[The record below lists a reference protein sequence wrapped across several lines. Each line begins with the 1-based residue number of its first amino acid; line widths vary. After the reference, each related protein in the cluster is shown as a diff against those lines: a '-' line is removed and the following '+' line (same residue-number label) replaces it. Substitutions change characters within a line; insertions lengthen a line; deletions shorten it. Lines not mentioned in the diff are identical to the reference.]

1 MVGGQEVNEAAD
13 KQLRKGREADD
24 RYGIE
29 VGQSIIVIEC
39 GVQAG
44 QA

>member
-1 MVGGQEVNEAAD
+1 MVGGQEVNEAD

-29 VGQSIIVIEC
+29 VEQSIIVIEC